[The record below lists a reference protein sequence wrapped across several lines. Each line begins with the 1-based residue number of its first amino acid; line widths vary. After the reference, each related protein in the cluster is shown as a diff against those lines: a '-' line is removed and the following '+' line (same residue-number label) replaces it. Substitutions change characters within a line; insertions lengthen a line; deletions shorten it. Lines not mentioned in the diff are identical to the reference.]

1 MKPIYFLLSVFFSTA
16 GFSQSTFMKDVVVR
30 PIANRSA
37 ATQIVATIDYQGYEE
52 TQAYFGEGE
61 YEVFLD
67 NVDGVLDKPIIVLDG
82 FDPGDS
88 RDIGGLYNSLSF
100 DGDNLADILRDE
112 GFDIVI
118 LNAPQYTT
126 NGKDIDGGSDYVQ
139 RNAMVLIEMINFLNV
154 QKVGDEELVV
164 LGPSMGGLIARY
176 ALSFMEQNSLDHQ
189 TRLYISFDSP
199 HRGANIPVSLQYL
212 INYLAQSLG
221 DPDAQAIV
229 DFVLNSPAAKEMLI
243 DHLSGHLLAGSTYE
257 QDPTKLLPEGA
268 PNFRDTFQSEL
279 DVLGFPQNV
288 RNVSMINGSGLSM
301 TTGTPGMQVVDT
313 TLDLGNS
320 VTADVVLHF
329 IPSAGQ
335 TINVTFF
342 ETFFLGIPL
351 DLFSADAESFPFSDG
366 VDSAPGGTA
375 NISSALAGGGG
386 NQVIIDFIAA
396 LDQDDYSFVPTLS
409 ALAID
414 NEDDWYVA
422 PDIGGI
428 HNSEFVNT
436 FIPDVNEPHVT
447 ITQGNAQFALDE
459 IRQVILGMNDS
470 SSIDRYLMDQNP
482 VGDRIQIRLDPSL
495 VYGKVEIIA
504 FSLSGQ
510 QLLSTILTNPTNG
523 FSLDH
528 SLASG
533 VYLLSIND
541 SEGFYNLKFVVR

>member
-1 MKPIYFLLSVFFSTA
+1 MKPIYFLLSIFFSTA
-16 GFSQSTFMKDVVVR
+16 GFSQSTFMKEVAPR
-30 PIANRSA
+30 PFVSRSV

-52 TQAYFGEGE
+52 TQSYFGEGE

-88 RDIGGLYNSLSF
+88 RDISGLYNSLSF
-100 DGDNLADILRDE
+100 DGDNLADILRGE

-126 NGKDIDGGSDYVQ
+126 NGKDIDGGSDYIQ

-176 ALSFMEQNSLDHQ
+176 ALSFMEQDSLEHQ

-212 INYLAQSLG
+212 INYLAESLG

-243 DHLSGHLLAGSTYE
+243 DHLSGHLLTGSTYE

-268 PNFRDTFQSEL
+268 PIFRDAFQSEM

-301 TTGTPGMQVVDT
+301 TTGTAGMQVVDT

-329 IPSAGQ
+329 MPSAGQ
-335 TINVTFF
+335 TNNVTFF

-375 NISSALAGGGG
+375 NISGALAGGGG

-414 NEDDWYVA
+414 NEDDWYIA
-422 PDIGGI
+422 PDIGGN
-428 HNSEFVNT
+428 HNSAFVNT
-436 FIPDVNEPHVT
+436 FIPDVNEPHVSV
-447 ITQGNAQFALDE
+447 TQANAQFALDE
-459 IRQVILGMNDS
+459 IRQVILGVNDS
-470 SSIDRYLMDQNP
+470 GLMDRYLIDQNP
-482 VGDRIQIRLDPSL
+482 VGERIQIRLNPSL

-510 QLLSTILTNPTNG
+510 LLLHTILTNPTNG

-533 VYLLSIND
+533 VYLLSIYD
-541 SEGFYNLKFVVR
+541 SEGIYNLKFVVR